1 MRRFAEFLYLLS
13 ITAWV
18 GGTWCIGY
26 LVAPV
31 LFSSLSDRT
40 LAGQLAG
47 RMFEMIGWLG
57 LAAATYVAVFL
68 LGRWGTKVFRRS
80 VFWLVL
86 VMALLVAAIQF
97 GIQPLMAELKA
108 DAFPRD
114 VMESIMRERFAMWH
128 GVSSILYLMQS
139 LLGAWLIAWNQR
151 GLR

>member
-1 MRRFAEFLYLLS
+1 MRRLAEFLYLLS

-26 LVAPV
+26 LAAPV
-31 LFSSLSDRT
+31 LFSTLADRT

-47 RMFEMIGWLG
+47 RLFEMIGWVG
-57 LAAATYVAVFL
+57 LAAATYLVAFL
-68 LGRWGTKVFRRS
+68 LGRWGSKVVRRS

-128 GVSSILYLMQS
+128 GVSSILYLVQS
-139 LLGAWLIAWNQR
+139 LLGAWLVAWNQR